1 MVALSQARFL
11 RPVCFTGAEG
21 FARGFLSSRRA
32 TLSASLKNSANSN
45 YSRTYVPPPGRGY
58 TGLLVRPFPQLFC
71 FPYLRKNRGVY
82 PLQNVGAPTFSL
94 SFHPISTLGP
104 LALQSVAHSFIF
116 RIQPISRPSNI
127 FRTLPPKTGGT
138 PPLVM
143 PIISVTTLQRSSR
156 GFFLYLIYFLYLL
169 YLLHPRYQLPEFAH
183 QLQPATHPLLQPR

>member
-71 FPYLRKNRGVY
+71 FPYLRKNRGCT
-82 PLQNVGAPTFSL
+82 LCKMSARRHFLSLFSQSTHSALLLFNHLRTL
-94 SFHPISTLGP
+94 SISVSNLSPAIPISS
-104 LALQSVAHSFIF
+104 ALFPQ
-116 RIQPISRPSNI
+116 
-127 FRTLPPKTGGT
+127 
-138 PPLVM
+138 
-143 PIISVTTLQRSSR
+143 
-156 GFFLYLIYFLYLL
+156 
-169 YLLHPRYQLPEFAH
+169 
-183 QLQPATHPLLQPR
+183 